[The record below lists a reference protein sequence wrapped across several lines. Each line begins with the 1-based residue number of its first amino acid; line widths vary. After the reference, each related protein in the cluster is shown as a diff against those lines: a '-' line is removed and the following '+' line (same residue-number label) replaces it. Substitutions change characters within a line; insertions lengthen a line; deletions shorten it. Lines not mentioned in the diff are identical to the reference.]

1 MFRTLLICALAL
13 VAVNRV
19 AIAIP
24 NSPYSLSCTGGT
36 SIKFESPHVWNTGN
50 ATIPIASKIEVFV
63 VGQDKPVVTALTV
76 ALKPG
81 ETFITAGKAKPPY
94 KCTARVL

>member
-1 MFRTLLICALAL
+1 MLRTLLICALAL

-19 AIAIP
+19 AVAIP
-24 NSPYSLSCTGGT
+24 NSPYSLSC
-36 SIKFESPHVWNTGN
+36 TGN
-50 ATIPIASKIEVFV
+50 ATIPIASKIEVLV